1 MIGRTNLPASIIS
14 PSSSFKEVI
23 NSLDNSALQIVLV
36 VEKNKL
42 VGVITD
48 GDVRRHLLDE
58 ADLINSTSKKLM
70 NTDFISVRQ
79 ETDIS
84 EVRSLMKT
92 HQIHQ
97 IPVLDEYRN
106 LIGLHHIDHFDDSV
120 SYSNSVIIMAG
131 GLGQRLHPYTL
142 DVPKPML
149 PVNGRP
155 MIESLINKLS
165 EQGFNNIYISIN
177 YKGEQIEDHFGDGSE
192 FGVSINYLR
201 ESSPMGTAGSLSL
214 VPNVD
219 NSMLILN
226 GDVVTNLDFSR
237 VIRYHEKTSALA
249 TVCLRNHEVQI
260 PYAVARS
267 SGKSILELTEK
278 PTISYPVNAGIYV
291 LSPEAL
297 ARIPKEKFDMTELL
311 DGMLD
316 EGLTVN
322 GFPMHE
328 HWRDIG
334 TPDDYKE
341 VQSIS

>member
-1 MIGRTNLPASIIS
+1 MINLSNLSFSIIS
-14 PSSSFKEVI
+14 PDSSFKDVI
-23 NSLDNSALQIVLV
+23 NSLDNSALQIALV
-36 VEKNKL
+36 VEKDKL

-48 GDVRRHLLDE
+48 GDVRRHLLDV
-58 ADLINSTSKKLM
+58 ADLVNSNSEILM
-70 NTDFISVRQ
+70 NTDFISVS
-79 ETDIS
+79 EKTDIS
-84 EVRSLMKT
+84 EVKSLMKT
-92 HQIHQ
+92 NQIHQ
-97 IPVLDEYRN
+97 IPVLDKN
-106 LIGLHHIDHFDDSV
+106 DVLIGLHHIDHIDDSV
-120 SYSNSVIIMAG
+120 SYSNPVVIMAG

-142 DVPKPML
+142 DVPK
-149 PVNGRP
+149 P

-214 VPNVD
+214 LPNVG
-219 NSMLILN
+219 NSMLVLN

-237 VIRYHEKTSALA
+237 VIRYHEKTSAIA

-278 PTISYPVNAGIYV
+278 PTLSYPVNAGIYV
-291 LSPEAL
+291 LSPKAL
-297 ARIPKEKFDMTELL
+297 ARIPNEKFDMTELL
-311 DGMLD
+311 DGFLND
-316 EGLTVN
+316 GLTVN

-328 HWRDIG
+328 SWRDIG
-334 TPDDYKE
+334 TPDDYKQ
-341 VQSIS
+341 VQSKD